1 MVGMILPAEAS
12 RGHAFLHARRS
23 FPTHAATSAMDRS
36 APVQVI
42 RRMCR
47 YLTKRRETVEQL
59 DDLILDEPPTIVAAT
74 MVG

>member
-1 MVGMILPAEAS
+1 
-12 RGHAFLHARRS
+12 
-23 FPTHAATSAMDRS
+23 
-36 APVQVI
+36 
-42 RRMCR
+42 MCR